1 MALQVCEICLRTRRS
16 CSVTDYTLIAG
27 IGLTIARTLSINGA
41 KAVYILGPVQ
51 AELDTAVGE
60 SPIPSNPFHP
70 ILCDITSDNDNKA
83 AARYITSQ
91 SGYLNL
97 LVSNAGVG
105 GPTGPAGKL
114 KMLSTEKTSGVITP
128 SEYASIMSDVPASE
142 FTKVSDINTTGTFYN
157 ILAFLPL
164 LQAGNSSQNVASE
177 HKHTSHIL
185 LTSSIAAITRNTMD
199 FSPAYAL
206 SKAALLHLMKNLSTY
221 SAQNNW
227 DIRVNAILPGL
238 MKSAITSSLP
248 FMAGMNGKEVW
259 EEGGVPKSV
268 SPVGRLAGEE
278 DIAGAVMYLCSNA
291 GSFVNGVG
299 LVVDG
304 GRTGVVPATY

>member
-1 MALQVCEICLRTRRS
+1 
-16 CSVTDYTLIAG
+16 
-27 IGLTIARTLSINGA
+27 
-41 KAVYILGPVQ
+41 
-51 AELDTAVGE
+51 
-60 SPIPSNPFHP
+60 
-70 ILCDITSDNDNKA
+70 LCDITSENDNKA

-105 GPTGPAGKL
+105 GPTEPAGKL
-114 KMLSTEKTSGVITP
+114 KMLSAKKPSGVITP
-128 SEYASIMSDVPASE
+128 SEYASIMSGVSATE
-142 FTKVSDINTTGTFYN
+142 FTKVSEINTTGTFYN

-164 LQAGNSSQNVASE
+164 LQAGRSSPSSPSQ

-206 SKAALLHLMKNLSTY
+206 SKAALLHLMKNLATY